1 VRIGGDRTLGWV
13 GTVFTVCFFYQPEPD
28 GLFLAVEGYETD
40 VSAKTGGQVANVG
53 EGDMV
58 KPGQLLVQID
68 DADLRAQLRGAAA
81 RCCAGTPE
89 RARLACSSCKPSYSK
104 PI

>member
-1 VRIGGDRTLGWV
+1 
-13 GTVFTVCFFYQPEPD
+13 
-28 GLFLAVEGYETD
+28 
-40 VSAKTGGQVANVG
+40 
-53 EGDMV
+53 MV

-81 RCCAGTPE
+81 RFVLRERLE
-89 RARLACSSCKPSYSK
+89 RAPCSACKPSYSK